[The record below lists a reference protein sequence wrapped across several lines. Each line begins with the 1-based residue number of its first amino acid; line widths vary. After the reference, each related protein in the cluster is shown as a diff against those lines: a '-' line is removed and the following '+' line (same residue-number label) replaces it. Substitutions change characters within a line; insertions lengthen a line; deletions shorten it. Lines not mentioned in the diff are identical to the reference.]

1 MAITRWDPLRDVV
14 ALQSRLNSLFQD
26 YGRGQGEDEAL
37 LTGVVDEIC
46 AAVLAASHGTETVDA
61 PVRAAE

>member
-1 MAITRWDPLRDVV
+1 MA
-14 ALQSRLNSLFQD
+14 
-26 YGRGQGEDEAL
+26 QGEDEAL
-37 LTGVVDEIC
+37 LASVVDEIC